1 MGIKVL
7 PPNVNESE
15 QNFAAQGDDVILFGL
30 SAVRNVGTNVVESII
45 KSRKAKGSTP
55 PSRTTSTRSRPSPA
69 TSAPR
74 NR

>member
-1 MGIKVL
+1 ML

-45 KSRKAKGSTP
+45 KSRKAKGKYASFPDYLDKVEAVAT
-55 PSRTTSTRSRPSPA
+55 